1 MPVLMAVSS
10 AVYPLLRV
18 RDISV
23 SFVLRCTVTGAGAV
37 GVVFA
42 IFFLSLCFNF
52 RLILVISCLLSVGRG
67 VCSRRGW
74 LPGALW

>member
-42 IFFLSLCFNF
+42 ILFLSPCFNF
-52 RLILVISCLLSVGRG
+52 RLILVISCLLSVGHG
-67 VCSRRGW
+67 VCSRQVW
-74 LPGALW
+74 PPITLW